1 MAVTSACR
9 RPYSHL
15 IPPPRTLVHMRRL
28 LVGRS
33 DIKRGRLARRTTMRL
48 RTQRVALITMV
59 ALGAIVA
66 PLLIAG
72 APTAEARDRPGT
84 PNDQRAVATW
94 TDRIEVS
101 WTNRATEAVTFE
113 INRDYV
119 QEDIKFIPAWGGYG
133 TRQSYTVSGL
143 SPNHDYCFRIRARTG
158 NTNDGIVSE
167 QWSAWACAL
176 TPMIPEPPQVQSPQA
191 LSQTQ
196 IRVWWY
202 PPT

>member
-1 MAVTSACR
+1 
-9 RPYSHL
+9 
-15 IPPPRTLVHMRRL
+15 
-28 LVGRS
+28 
-33 DIKRGRLARRTTMRL
+33 
-48 RTQRVALITMV
+48 
-59 ALGAIVA
+59 
-66 PLLIAG
+66 AG

-143 SPNHDYCFRIRARTG
+143 SPNHDYSFRIRARTG
-158 NTNDGIVSE
+158 TPTAGIVPAR
-167 QWSAWACAL
+167 WSAWACAL

-202 PPT
+202 PPTSHNQDGYRIYTRGVPSPQGLLGTVFGTA